1 MGPDTGPVVTGHRT
15 ITLDK
20 DIPKN
25 GDTSELRNVY
35 KDGFVWDGDIIIA
48 PPQLLL

>member
-20 DIPKN
+20 IFLKMETQVN
-25 GDTSELRNVY
+25 CAMCIKTALYGMGT
-35 KDGFVWDGDIIIA
+35 
-48 PPQLLL
+48 LL